1 MENKKVAVI
10 FSMENKCDTDK
21 CKLALLS
28 VYKITNGEAE
38 LIRDIR
44 GKRKQVEYHKKLPKV
59 DW

>member
-1 MENKKVAVI
+1 
-10 FSMENKCDTDK
+10 MENKCDTDK

-38 LIRDIR
+38 LIRDMR